1 MLNYPQSRREG
12 GGHLKNNNDNDDGK
26 NEKIFAEKV
35 VERKL
40 SEKNVFVLPLNE
52 LPWPS
57 PR

>member
-1 MLNYPQSRREG
+1 M
-12 GGHLKNNNDNDDGK
+12 KNNNDNDDDRK
-26 NEKIFAEKV
+26 NEKIFAENV

-52 LPWPS
+52 LLWPS

>member
-1 MLNYPQSRREG
+1 M
-12 GGHLKNNNDNDDGK
+12 KNNNDNDDDRK